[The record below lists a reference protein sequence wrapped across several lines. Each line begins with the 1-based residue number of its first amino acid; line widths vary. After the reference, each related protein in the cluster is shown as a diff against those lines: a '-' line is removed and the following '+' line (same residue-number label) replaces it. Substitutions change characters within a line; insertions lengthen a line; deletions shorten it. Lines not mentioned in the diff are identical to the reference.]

1 MPDFSDYVF
10 RIVYHFL
17 VCETDD
23 GDARFFQFGSTIDI
37 PFFILRVIVDATIQ
51 LHNKV
56 GFGTIE
62 ICNEV
67 FDRMLTT
74 EVEAVNL
81 MVA

>member
-1 MPDFSDYVF
+1 MSKS
-10 RIVYHFL
+10 
-17 VCETDD
+17 
-23 GDARFFQFGSTIDI
+23 G
-37 PFFILRVIVDATIQ
+37 FFILRVIVDATIQ